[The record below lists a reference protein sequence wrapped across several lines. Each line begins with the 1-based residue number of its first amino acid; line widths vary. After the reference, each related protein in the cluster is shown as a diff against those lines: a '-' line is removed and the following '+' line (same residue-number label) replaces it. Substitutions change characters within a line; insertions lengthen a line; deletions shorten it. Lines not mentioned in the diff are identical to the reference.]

1 MDARY
6 RENLDRMVEI
16 FEVKAVHEIEFQTRL
31 EAAEALGQAGDP
43 RLERDNWVRFD
54 GGKFWMGAQKLDP
67 KGRNYDP
74 VAHDNE
80 SPVRQ
85 VKVSPFLI
93 GRYPVTVF
101 EYDRF
106 IADGGYAEEEF
117 WKAGGYGQF
126 AMPGSWRRQLRHPN
140 RPVVE
145 VSWYEAAAY
154 CAWARGRLPTEAE
167 WECAAR
173 GGREGALYPWL
184 GAMNCLISFGRI
196 TAWEGQVNRPP

>member
-1 MDARY
+1 
-6 RENLDRMVEI
+6 
-16 FEVKAVHEIEFQTRL
+16 
-31 EAAEALGQAGDP
+31 
-43 RLERDNWVRFD
+43 
-54 GGKFWMGAQKLDP
+54 MGAQKLDP

-145 VSWYEAAAY
+145 VSWY
-154 CAWARGRLPTEAE
+154 
-167 WECAAR
+167 
-173 GGREGALYPWL
+173 
-184 GAMNCLISFGRI
+184 
-196 TAWEGQVNRPP
+196 